1 MSEQT
6 RQGCPAPGRHLLGPA
21 EAPPALTPWQSWGSA
36 GTRLDV
42 PEVGAASAHKGK
54 SRQGGVIGT
63 SASRKGENRAFPFLS
78 PTKTTS
84 TKGGIAFG
92 EAKCIRSAS
101 PSISAG
107 LGRLKTLR
115 ILQLCCCRT
124 FCKGRTW
131 PRGGEAGSTVT
142 RLAKL
147 NKAGES
153 YSSSLEEYKQSRDA
167 SIARLYVYTS
177 RAKGTV

>member
-1 MSEQT
+1 VWVIAGSL
-6 RQGCPAPGRHLLGPA
+6 LLGCCA
-21 EAPPALTPWQSWGSA
+21 QHNYQCRLFGLTLNCSFN
-36 GTRLDV
+36 T
-42 PEVGAASAHKGK
+42 
-54 SRQGGVIGT
+54 VIGT